1 MNSFDYPQIKVVH
14 LEVTT
19 ACNAACPQCQRT
31 LFSNKLIP
39 YELTLAD
46 IKLFFSESFV
56 RQLDK
61 VFMCGNFGDPAAAKD
76 TLKILKWFKAVNPN
90 ITLGINTN
98 GGIRSKKWWAEL
110 ATIFS
115 DPRDYVIFG
124 IDGLADT
131 NHIYRV
137 NVRWSKLIENATAY
151 IQGGGSAH
159 WDMLVYAHNEHQVND
174 ALALAKQLGFSWFRS
189 KVTRRNFSNVK
200 LQLPQKYKVVTPI
213 ISNTVSCHAFN
224 EESVYVAASGHA
236 LPCCFIG
243 SNVLNINFEQEL
255 GITLLEMSLR
265 NHTLADILPKFNK
278 LSSSWSHPECVKSCS
293 VQGNTSNFSN
303 QWKTEIQI
311 R

>member
-1 MNSFDYPQIKVVH
+1 MNSFDYLQLKVVH

-19 ACNAACPQCQRT
+19 ACNAVCPQCQRT
-31 LFSNKLIP
+31 IFADKMVP

-56 RQLDK
+56 RQLNK

-115 DPRDYVIFG
+115 DPRDYVIFS

-137 NVRWSKLIENATAY
+137 NVKWNKLIENATAY

-159 WDMLVYAHNEHQVND
+159 WDMLVYAHNEHQVD
-174 ALALAKQLGFSWFRS
+174 EAIAMAKNLGFSWFRS
-189 KVTRRNFSNVK
+189 KVTRRKLNNIT
-200 LQLPQKYKVVTPI
+200 LQLPQKYKVSTPI
-213 ISNTVSCHAFN
+213 ISNTVRCHVFN
-224 EESVYVAASGHA
+224 EESVYVSATGHA

-243 SNVLNINFEQEL
+243 SNVLDSNFEQEL
-255 GITLLEMSLR
+255 GITLPEMSLR
-265 NHTLADILPKFNK
+265 DQSFADILPKFNI
-278 LSSSWSHPECVKSCS
+278 LTTNWSHSECVKSCS
-293 VQGNTSNFSN
+293 VQSGNTNFSN
-303 QWKTEIQI
+303 QWKNEIQLK
-311 R
+311 